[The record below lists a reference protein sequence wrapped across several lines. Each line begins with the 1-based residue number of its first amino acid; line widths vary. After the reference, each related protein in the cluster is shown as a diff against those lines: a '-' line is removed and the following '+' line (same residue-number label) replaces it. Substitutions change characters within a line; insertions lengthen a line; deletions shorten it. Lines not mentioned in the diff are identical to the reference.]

1 MRLNST
7 TMCTQIGG
15 MQMIARIF
23 LGITLPIVA
32 DRVPRAIRAG
42 IPRPST
48 ASACSPRPPCGL
60 PAHLAAFRTPA
71 EGSKRAPRALPRV
84 PRGLRRAPRG
94 LQNGS
99 KMGCRAVRVRK
110 GGQHRRA
117 NGSRNGRV
125 AVMKPLGDFP
135 PGATIFARVDV
146 PIPVASGDTADVA
159 TSPPAEGNGG
169 SARSGLAP
177 VPMRSKRER
186 ASGEGYRSP
195 GQRAMAWAGELS
207 CPPPRTG
214 RTFASDRENRHRR
227 A

>member
-1 MRLNST
+1 MESLSRLLQT
-7 TMCTQIGG
+7 AFP
-15 MQMIARIF
+15 ARSGQASHG
-23 LGITLPIVA
+23 LRPHQPA
-32 DRVPRAIRAG
+32 PR
-42 IPRPST
+42 
-48 ASACSPRPPCGL
+48 GL
-60 PAHLAAFRTPA
+60 PAASERISPPFERP
-71 EGSKRAPRALPRV
+71 
-84 PRGLRRAPRG
+84 RRAPRG